1 MVGAT
6 IVSTGERIANNN
18 LDICF
23 VHGAY
28 NQGAVYESREI
39 LTTAMH
45 AGEIATHVQT
55 AGGEDN
61 WLIMPDKSRNPY
73 CILEWDEGLTVGVST
88 DYEVGNDVAAIP
100 FHKNP
105 GAEIRNVQMVDPT
118 GQDVT
123 PDHPLHTNSGT
134 PGALKAITEAV
145 LIDPAG
151 SGTGE
156 AFGSAVVV
164 GDEGATIANRTPMKQ
179 MYFLADPNAAY
190 TTVAYILNT

>member
-6 IVSTGERIANNN
+6 LVSTGERIVNNN

-28 NQGAVYESREI
+28 NQGAIYESREI
-39 LTTAMH
+39 ITTAMH
-45 AGEIATHVQT
+45 AGEIAAHVQT

-88 DYEVGNDVAAIP
+88 DYDIGNDVKAIP
-100 FHKNP
+100 FHFNP
-105 GAEIRNVQMVDPT
+105 GAICRNIQCVDPS

-123 PDHPLHTNSGT
+123 PDHPLHTNSGEA
-134 PGALKAITEAV
+134 GSLKAITEAALV
-145 LIDPAG
+145 SSAT
-151 SGTGE
+151 GTTE
-156 AFGSAVVV
+156 AFGAGATT
-164 GDEGATIANRTPMKQ
+164 GDEIATIANRTPMKQ
-179 MYFLADPNAAY
+179 SYFLTDPSAAY

>member
-6 IVSTGERIANNN
+6 LVSTGERIENNN

-28 NQGAVYESREI
+28 NLGGILEAREI
-39 LTTAMH
+39 ITTAMH
-45 AGEIATHVQT
+45 AGEIAAHVQT

-61 WLIMPDKSRNPY
+61 WLIMPDKSKNPY

-88 DYEVGNDVAAIP
+88 DYEIGNDVKAIP
-100 FHKNP
+100 FHRNP
-105 GAEIRNVQMVDPT
+105 GALIRNVQCSDPT

-145 LIDPAG
+145 LVDPAG
-151 SGTGE
+151 AGTGE
-156 AFGSAVVV
+156 AFTSGVVV
-164 GDEGATIANRTPMKQ
+164 GDEGSCIVNRTPMKQ
-179 MYFLADPNAAY
+179 AYFLADPNGAY

>member
-6 IVSTGERIANNN
+6 LVSTGERIANNN
-18 LDICF
+18 LEICF

-28 NQGAVYESREI
+28 NLGMVPETRELI
-39 LTTAMH
+39 TTAMH
-45 AGEIATHVQT
+45 AGEIAAHVQT

-88 DYEVGNDVAAIP
+88 DYEVGNDVIAIP
-100 FHKNP
+100 FHFNP
-105 GAEIRNVQMVDPT
+105 GALIRNVQCSDPT

-134 PGALKAITEAV
+134 AGALKAVTEAA
-145 LIDPAG
+145 LTSSATGTTESFAAG
-151 SGTGE
+151 VTT
-156 AFGSAVVV
+156 
-164 GDEGATIANRTPMKQ
+164 GDEGATIINRTPMKQ
-179 MYFLADPNAAY
+179 AYFLADPNAAY

>member
-6 IVSTGERIANNN
+6 LVSTGERIANNN

-28 NQGAVYESREI
+28 NLGAIYESREI
-39 LTTAMH
+39 ITTAAH
-45 AGEIATHVQT
+45 AGEIMAHVQT

-88 DYEVGNDVAAIP
+88 DYEVGNDVKAIP
-100 FHKNP
+100 FHFNP
-105 GAEIRNVQMVDPT
+105 GAICRNIQCADPDTVDC
-118 GQDVT
+118 Q
-123 PDHPLHTNSGT
+123 PDHQLHTNSGT
-134 PGALKAITEAV
+134 
-145 LIDPAG
+145 AG
-151 SGTGE
+151 SLKVLTEVALVDTNGTGTGE
-156 AFGSAVVV
+156 AFNPGAVI
-164 GDEGATIANRTPMKQ
+164 GDLAATIANRTPMKQ
-179 MYFLADPNAAY
+179 AYFLTDPSNPY

>member
-6 IVSTGERIANNN
+6 IVSTGERIVNDN
-18 LDICF
+18 LDLCF

-28 NQGAVYESREI
+28 NLGPVYESREI

-45 AGEIATHVQT
+45 AGEIAAHVQT

-61 WLIMPDKSRNPY
+61 WLIMPNKSPNPY
-73 CILEWDEGLTVGVST
+73 CILEWDEGLSVGVST
-88 DYEVGNDVAAIP
+88 DYEIGDDVKGIP

-105 GAEIRNVQMVDPT
+105 GAEIRNVQCADPV

-134 PGALKAITEAV
+134 AGALKAITEAN
-145 LIDPAG
+145 LQN
-151 SGTGE
+151 STTNTTE
-156 AFGSAVVV
+156 AFAAAVVT
-164 GDEGATIANRTPMKQ
+164 GDEGGTLISRYPMRQ
-179 MYFLADPNAAY
+179 MYFLTDPNAIY
-190 TTVAYILNT
+190 TTVAYILNS

>member
-6 IVSTGERIANNN
+6 IVSTGERIVNNN

-28 NQGAVYESREI
+28 NQGPVYESREI
-39 LTTAMH
+39 ITTAMH
-45 AGEIATHVQT
+45 AGEIATHVRT

-61 WLIMPDKSRNPY
+61 WLIMPDKSAFPY
-73 CILEWDEGLTVGVST
+73 CVLEWDEGLTVGVSA
-88 DYEVGNDVAAIP
+88 DYDVGNDVRGIP

-105 GAEIRNVQMVDPT
+105 GAEIRNVQCADPT
-118 GQDVT
+118 VDCQ

-134 PGALKAITEAV
+134 AGALKVHTEVA

-156 AFGSAVVV
+156 AFASATVI
-164 GDEGATIANRTPMKQ
+164 GDQGATIANRTPMRQ
-179 MYFLADPNAAY
+179 MYFLTDPNAIY